1 MDVYFDVL
9 QIRDDVLIASG
20 WVTPGIRENKVK
32 IYAVDAAKKEIPCTV
47 MRNCRPDVG
56 VAKYQ
61 DARVEDL
68 GMFLEIP
75 CKGRMFVEIVLEEYE
90 PQGTTPVKRQTLP
103 LHIPV
108 VAARGTLEKAKDSL
122 RQVRAKAYTAAD
134 RVFKLEDKEYDRWFQ
149 VMRAS
154 REELAAQREEKLTVS
169 PKFSIIVPLYHTPQ
183 AYFRSMVQS
192 VLDQSYQNWE
202 LILVNS
208 TPEDA
213 ALSRAV
219 TVWCRYDSRIQAV
232 TLTDNLGIAGNTN
245 AGIRKASGDFIAFMD
260 HDDMLEPDALY
271 CYAKELNK
279 NPETDLFYSDE
290 DKIGESDN
298 VHFYPHFKSDFNPD
312 LLCSNNY
319 ICHFL
324 AVRTSLLKEVGGL
337 DDRFDGA
344 QDYDLIFRL
353 TEKTDRIY
361 HCPRILYHWRSH
373 SESTSAAQGNKSYAI
388 TAGVDAI
395 NAHYAR
401 IGRKAEAQIGP
412 VDGWYT
418 SRYELTGHPLVSILI
433 PNKDHI
439 EDLDTCVQS
448 LLDRLTYDQ
457 FEIIVIEN
465 NSTEPE
471 TFAYYKKLESLDE
484 RIRVVFWDREF
495 NYSAINNYGASFARG
510 EYLLL
515 LNNDVEL
522 ITPDMLERMLGYC
535 MREDVGM
542 VGAKLLY
549 NDHTVQHAGVVVG
562 VGGLADH
569 AFKGIHE
576 EDPGYMGRASVT
588 QDVSAVT
595 AACLMIPKAVYEK
608 VGGLDETFQVA
619 FNDVDLC
626 LKVRQ
631 AGYLIVYD
639 AEVKLYHY
647 ESKSRGAEDTAE
659 RFSRFSREMQQLNN
673 RWNILN
679 SRSDPYYNPNLS
691 YTKCYRLDTA
701 LAEERMKKIE
711 EVQRIRYGRKE
722 GNHRHTKL
730 QRKEILKKVFG
741 IH

>member
-388 TAGVDAI
+388 TAGADAI

-595 AACLMIPKAVYEK
+595 AACLMIPKAVYEE

-722 GNHRHTKL
+722 SNHRHTKL

>member
-388 TAGVDAI
+388 TAGADAI